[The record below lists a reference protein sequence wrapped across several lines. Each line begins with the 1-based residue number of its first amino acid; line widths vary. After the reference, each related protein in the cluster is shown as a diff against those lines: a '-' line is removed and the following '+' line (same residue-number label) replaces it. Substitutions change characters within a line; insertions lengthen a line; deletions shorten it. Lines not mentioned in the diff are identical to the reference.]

1 MFILGSCLA
10 LNLNYDGCCQSF
22 LSPVCSHEGCSCDK
36 YCHIWNDCCRDIA
49 DIGCYPISTSTGKL
63 SKTNH

>member
-10 LNLNYDGCCQSF
+10 LNLNYDGSCKFS
-22 LSPVCSHEGCSCDK
+22 LSPVCSHKGCYCDE
-36 YCHIWNDCCRDIA
+36 YCYIWNDCCSDIA
-49 DIGCYPISTSTGKL
+49 DIGCYPIPTSTGKL